1 LKETEGL
8 DFDVMLQ
15 IKDKE
20 KERSGS
26 SQDFRFQISN
36 YSIALR
42 EYMRVICS
50 SGMSGMSYW
59 VMTKAFVQNLLL
71 ASFLPANVC
80 A

>member
-1 LKETEGL
+1 MKETDGL

-26 SQDFRFQISN
+26 SQDFN